1 MYKLPR
7 DYHNW
12 LPSELTERSRK
23 AGESVQGHLDRITTP
38 LEEYLWEIGQRQT
51 LIEMPYGDTLLDAAR
66 DIRTLQPAVSACS
79 QWRTDNPIPTFIR
92 EQLRIADVPVDH
104 LTDDWHSLSQAYMQG
119 RANMASKIVKSAV
132 TGALMIW
139 REREKL
145 DKAMRKQ
152 GRATSGEE
160 E

>member
-1 MYKLPR
+1 MQ
-7 DYHNW
+7 
-12 LPSELTERSRK
+12 E
-23 AGESVQGHLDRITTP
+23 HLDKIITP
-38 LEEYLWEIGQRQT
+38 LEEYLWESGQRQT
-51 LIEMPYGDTLLDAAR
+51 LIEMSYGDTLMDAAR
-66 DIRTLQPAVSACS
+66 DIRTLQRAVSACS
-79 QWRTDNPIPTFIR
+79 QWRTDKSNNPIPTFIR

-104 LTDDWHSLSQAYMQG
+104 LTDDWRSLSQAYMQG

-152 GRATSGEE
+152 GRATFGEE